1 MSVAPTARPP
11 GGGAGPLY
19 GLVLLLCLLG
29 AEYYLLTHRGS
40 AALAARQEQEKAV
53 QRKLHPVPVKPAPP
67 APTAAVDPMASLM
80 GSDMMAGWEVKVQTQ
95 GEQLLDMGAGKAL
108 RGLLVLISIALIFL
122 QDPPRQRVGQ
132 PRRVPRDPAA
142 VKGPII
148 GLGIF
153 LLLAG
158 VALYLVDGTQG
169 QLLEYGY
176 PTAAVLTLGAGFMA
190 GALKATTKETGE
202 GLSAERV
209 RIDTPYGI
217 VLPAQGNQFVN
228 VPNPF
233 RGIMVLGGAG
243 AGKTYSVGEP
253 ILEQFIAKG
262 MCGLVYDFKFPVLAG
277 AVQKALVHAGENG
290 EAITHHI
297 INFVDME
304 RTEKVNP
311 LRARDMPVVA
321 YAMEYA
327 KTILTNLNPGGTKSG
342 DNFFETSAEAY
353 LTGIIWFY
361 RNNYPAMCTIPH
373 VVATALYEDFTWVLS
388 MLATDNEARV
398 LVQSIIT
405 AVEQKAEKQVAGII
419 SSLQIALSRL
429 ATPEI
434 SWVLAPDEL
443 NNEGFSLNLNDPKAP
458 KILTVGN
465 DPTLSKTFSPVIS
478 CIVAVALKLMN
489 QQQKH
494 PSFVLVDEGA
504 TIYVPGLEVIPATA
518 RSNKVAMVYMTQDL
532 AQMIDAYGKDKT
544 NVMVSNLNNQFFGKV
559 NSAETA
565 QLISNMVGK
574 EDREMVSISS
584 GKSMGG
590 SKGAG
595 GSNISQSVSIQ
606 ERQVIRT
613 QDAYNLQQGEF
624 IGQVVEAKKPFFQAK
639 IQRQVLDGDY
649 PIQPIAHFD
658 YGTGYP
664 TPEQEAFVAQA
675 RLKTQEELN
684 ALAGQSPTKP
694 VVPTRREVGR
704 TDKQQKPEAAT
715 VMLAIIQ
722 ANHTRIYE
730 EVTAVI
736 EREENYLNPR
746 KSSFNRPLE

>member
-1 MSVAPTARPP
+1 MSTTPTARPP

-19 GLVLLLCLLG
+19 GLVFLLCLLG

-53 QRKLHPVPVKPAPP
+53 QRKLHPAPAAATA
-67 APTAAVDPMASLM
+67 APTAPIDPMASLM
-80 GSDMMAGWEVKVQTQ
+80 GSDMMAGWEVKVQKQ
-95 GEQLLDMGAGKAL
+95 GDQLLELGAGKAL
-108 RGLLVLISIALIFL
+108 RGLLVLISVALIFL

-132 PRRVPRDPAA
+132 PRRIPRDPEA
-142 VKGPII
+142 VKGPIV
-148 GLGIF
+148 GLGVF
-153 LLLAG
+153 LLLSG
-158 VALYLVDGTQG
+158 VALYLVDGAQG
-169 QLLEYGY
+169 MLLEYGY
-176 PTAAVLTLGAGFMA
+176 PTAAALTLGAGFVA
-190 GALKATTKETGE
+190 GMLKATTKETGE
-202 GLSAERV
+202 GLSAERL

-233 RGIMVLGGAG
+233 RGILVLGGAG

-327 KTILTNLNPGGTKSG
+327 KTILTNLNPGGAKSG

-361 RNNYPAMCTIPH
+361 RNNYPALCTIPH
-373 VVATALYEDFTWVLS
+373 VVATALHPDFTWVLS
-388 MLATDNEARV
+388 MLATDDEARV

-419 SSLQIALSRL
+419 SSLQIALARL

-458 KILTVGN
+458 KLLTVGN

-489 QQQKH
+489 QQHKH

-565 QLISNMVGK
+565 KLISDMVGK

-590 SKGAG
+590 NKGAG
-595 GSNISQSVSIQ
+595 GRNISQSVSIQ
-606 ERQVIRT
+606 ERQVVRT
-613 QDAYNLQQGEF
+613 QDAYNLRQGEF
-624 IGQVVEAKKPFFQAK
+624 IGQVVEAKKPFFQAM
-639 IQRQVLDGDY
+639 IQRDVLDGDF
-649 PIQPIAHFD
+649 PIEPIAHFA
-658 YGTGYP
+658 YGAGYP
-664 TPEQEAFVAQA
+664 TPEQEEFVAQA
-675 RLKTQEELN
+675 RQKTQQELN
-684 ALAGQSPTKP
+684 ALAGTAPAKP
-694 VVPTRREVGR
+694 AVATRREKSR
-704 TDKQQKPEAAT
+704 TDKQERPAAPT

-722 ANHTRIYE
+722 ANHTRIYDE
-730 EVTAVI
+730 AKAVI

-746 KSSFNRPLE
+746 KTSFNRPLE